1 MRQGNR
7 YLISFYFRAFPAFLV
22 SQTFWNNLN
31 WFYRKLD
38 EFSDDEA
45 WMANWFSYG
54 HFHVSCLLA
63 CIAFVSFGNPKQEVT
78 LSYIVAGIIF
88 VYLAEGIFSIDLLSG
103 PYAYLQTGMFLFI
116 LGGIAFLTSEIEK
129 GRPMI
134 PLPSKLTSTSFDR
147 RKKISV
153 ASVAVGAQFV
163 SAVFRVV
170 DMVFGEG
177 RDGYLGD
184 TSK

>member
-1 MRQGNR
+1 
-7 YLISFYFRAFPAFLV
+7 
-22 SQTFWNNLN
+22 
-31 WFYRKLD
+31 
-38 EFSDDEA
+38 
-45 WMANWFSYG
+45 
-54 HFHVSCLLA
+54 
-63 CIAFVSFGNPKQEVT
+63 VT
-78 LSYIVAGIIF
+78 LSYIVAGVIF

-103 PYAYLQTGMFLFI
+103 PYAYIQTGMFLLM
-116 LGGIAFLTSEIEK
+116 LGGIALLTSEIEK
-129 GRPMI
+129 GQPMI

-163 SAVFRVV
+163 SAVFRLV

-184 TSK
+184 MSR